1 MSIKKIWTSC
11 FIIYLSHKV
20 RLVVLLDS
28 ILMKK
33 PHLIFQLDPI
43 FCSVWLRLRLRLLRA
58 TDTRHFKWFT
68 PTDIKSQHR
77 SKLVPVQWSD
87 QILSAVCWSGTFDN
101 TPPNSRNY
109 NSENT
114 NGEFVFFGTF
124 DKIFIFQQYS
134 YVYVRTT
141 INQKEIWRLNPSSIG
156 RKIHKLWPGG
166 PFKSPCT
173 DWVNEL
179 IAIQHLVT

>member
-1 MSIKKIWTSC
+1 
-11 FIIYLSHKV
+11 
-20 RLVVLLDS
+20 
-28 ILMKK
+28 MKK
-33 PHLIFQLDPI
+33 PHLIFQLDRI

-124 DKIFIFQQYS
+124 GNVFYLSTHIYMCEEQSIRRKYEDLNFVLLQF
-134 YVYVRTT
+134 YVGYLMKFRPLTVTKQTALSRGEKWETL
-141 INQKEIWRLNPSSIG
+141 QSG
-156 RKIHKLWPGG
+156 
-166 PFKSPCT
+166 FKRIPAC
-173 DWVNEL
+173 WNRVK
-179 IAIQHLVT
+179 

>member
-1 MSIKKIWTSC
+1 
-11 FIIYLSHKV
+11 
-20 RLVVLLDS
+20 
-28 ILMKK
+28 MKK
-33 PHLIFQLDPI
+33 PHLIFQLDRI

-141 INQKEIWRLNPSSIG
+141 INQKEIWRL
-156 RKIHKLWPGG
+156 KLC
-166 PFKSPCT
+166 F
-173 DWVNEL
+173 
-179 IAIQHLVT
+179 IAILCWLFDEIPSLDCDKADRTEPRWEMRNFAVRFQEDPSMLEPCQVESEILLFYTFTQS